1 MARPLIVTQL
11 HEILN
16 AMAPRHRKD
25 RRSRVSRIPVA
36 ESLECRGLMSITAS
50 GVISSTPD
58 GSNYNYTIQL
68 TNSSTSTE
76 GIGVFLYAW
85 AESGQDYL
93 ATKPLSVTAP
103 ANWTGTSMGG
113 GSGDGYSIQF
123 VANNTTS
130 DLLPP
135 GSSLSFSFTSA
146 DTPSSVY
153 GNSTFYPGTPV
164 GTSFVTGTTSSTDT
178 FVVTSPTPTPT
189 PTPTPATHA
198 DASSDTDSNTNTN
211 TDTHT
216 TANSRSGP
224 TAN

>member
-76 GIGVFLYAW
+76 GIGFFCVRLGRAGPGLSRNKASFRHRTGKLDGHHHGRW
-85 AESGQDYL
+85 VGRWVLHSVRGQ
-93 ATKPLSVTAP
+93 
-103 ANWTGTSMGG
+103 
-113 GSGDGYSIQF
+113 QH
-123 VANNTTS
+123 
-130 DLLPP
+130 DL
-135 GSSLSFSFTSA
+135 
-146 DTPSSVY
+146 
-153 GNSTFYPGTPV
+153 
-164 GTSFVTGTTSSTDT
+164 
-178 FVVTSPTPTPT
+178 
-189 PTPTPATHA
+189 
-198 DASSDTDSNTNTN
+198 
-211 TDTHT
+211 
-216 TANSRSGP
+216 
-224 TAN
+224 

>member
-16 AMAPRHRKD
+16 AVARRHRKD

-76 GIGVFLYAW
+76 GIGFFWYAW
-85 AESGQDYL
+85 AEPGQDYL

-113 GSGDGYSIQF
+113 GSGDGYSIRF
-123 VANNTTS
+123 VANNPTS

-135 GSSLSFSFTSA
+135 GNSMSFSFTSA

-153 GNSTFYPGTPV
+153 GNSTFYPRTPV
-164 GTSFVTGTTSSTDT
+164 GTSFVTGTTSSTAT

-189 PTPTPATHA
+189 PTPVSYTHL
-198 DASSDTDSNTNTN
+198 TL
-211 TDTHT
+211 
-216 TANSRSGP
+216 P
-224 TAN
+224 TKA